1 MTILVLFS
9 STYLARGIWDLEVNL
24 EFSELKGIVSYLMT
38 GIICD
43 FIPVIILII
52 FHYKNFRVKNEEVK
66 EEAFMEYHEDGD
78 DEAYEVC
85 HLDIVENES
94 PKDSPAGLSIE
105 VKKEHKTTA
114 QYNKSTLINE

>member
-1 MTILVLFS
+1 M
-9 STYLARGIWDLEVNL
+9 ARGIWDLEVDL
-24 EFSELKGIVSYLMT
+24 EFTELKGIVSYLLT
-38 GIICD
+38 GFICD

-52 FHYKNFRVKNEEVK
+52 FHYKNFRVKNHEVTA

-94 PKDSPAGLSIE
+94 PKVSSAELSIE
-105 VKKEHKTTA
+105 VGKAH
-114 QYNKSTLINE
+114 

>member
-1 MTILVLFS
+1 M
-9 STYLARGIWDLEVNL
+9 ARGIWDLEVDL
-24 EFSELKGIVSYLMT
+24 EFTELKGIVSYLLT
-38 GIICD
+38 GFICD

-94 PKDSPAGLSIE
+94 PNDSPALLSRE
-105 VKKEHKTTA
+105 VKKECKTSA
-114 QYNKSTLINE
+114 Q

>member
-1 MTILVLFS
+1 
-9 STYLARGIWDLEVNL
+9 
-24 EFSELKGIVSYLMT
+24 MT

-94 PKDSPAGLSIE
+94 PKDSPAGLSIG
-105 VKKEHKTTA
+105 VKKELKTTA